1 MRERRMDLHKLHIES
16 APHTHGNASASS
28 MMLLV
33 IIALLPAAITGIFNY
48 GTQAAMLLFV
58 SIGSAFVTE
67 ALMTLIFRH
76 RMTVRDLSAVVTGL
90 ILGMLLPPDL
100 EPWKAALGSV
110 LAIAIKQFFG
120 GIGKN
125 PVNPAGIAWI
135 FLLIM
140 NYQEMTTWR
149 IPGTGELTRVTP
161 LMSGG
166 ATYWDL
172 ILGNCASYIGT
183 GCAAALLLGAVFL
196 CLTGIIS
203 PVTPLSFLGSFALL
217 TWIGGFDVPGQ
228 LLSGCILLAACFMA
242 SDFTTTPF
250 TPAGK
255 CVFGI
260 GCGVLTFFIRHYGG
274 YPEGAVFAVVVMNL
288 LTPKLNRLTRRRPF
302 GAAAKQKKRK
312 EKKKKAVSEA
322 A

>member
-1 MRERRMDLHKLHIES
+1 MHKLHIES

-125 PVNPAGIAWI
+125 
-135 FLLIM
+135 
-140 NYQEMTTWR
+140 
-149 IPGTGELTRVTP
+149 
-161 LMSGG
+161 
-166 ATYWDL
+166 
-172 ILGNCASYIGT
+172 
-183 GCAAALLLGAVFL
+183 
-196 CLTGIIS
+196 
-203 PVTPLSFLGSFALL
+203 
-217 TWIGGFDVPGQ
+217 
-228 LLSGCILLAACFMA
+228 
-242 SDFTTTPF
+242 
-250 TPAGK
+250 
-255 CVFGI
+255 
-260 GCGVLTFFIRHYGG
+260 
-274 YPEGAVFAVVVMNL
+274 
-288 LTPKLNRLTRRRPF
+288 
-302 GAAAKQKKRK
+302 
-312 EKKKKAVSEA
+312 
-322 A
+322 